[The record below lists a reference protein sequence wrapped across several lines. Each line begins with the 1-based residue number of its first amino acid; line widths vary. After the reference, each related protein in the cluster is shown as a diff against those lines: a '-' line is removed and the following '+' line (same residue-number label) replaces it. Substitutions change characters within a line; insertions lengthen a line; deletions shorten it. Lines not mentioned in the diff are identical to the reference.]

1 MVLLMPKT
9 LKLSDGERHQLHQ
22 LSKRH
27 NTPQQIVLRA
37 KIILRASDGQ
47 NHREIAR
54 SLEINRQM
62 ARLWR
67 NRWLESEGKDLSISQ
82 RLQDRE
88 RVGAPVKFSMEQV
101 TELFALACSS
111 PSDYGRPI
119 SHWTARELAEEIMK
133 QGIIE
138 SISVRHVGRLL
149 EEAEIKPHA
158 SRYWLTPPVDEEFDA
173 KVKDITGLYLTAI
186 ERSQNGEHTISV
198 DEMTGMQAIERLEK
212 DLPMRPGKVARREF
226 EYIRHGTQTL
236 SANFNIANGKVIE
249 PTCGDSTT
257 ESDFLLNIRHI
268 IETDPDAKK
277 WHLIPLLQ
285 NYATLAKADRI

>member
-1 MVLLMPKT
+1 MALLMPKT

-37 KIILRASDGQ
+37 KIILMASDGQ

-67 NRWLESEGKDLSISQ
+67 NRWLESEGKDLSILQ

-88 RVGAPVKFSMEQV
+88 RVGAPVKFSIEQV

-119 SHWTARELAEEIMK
+119 SHWTPRKLADEIMK

-149 EEAEIKPHA
+149 EEAELKPHA
-158 SRYWLTPPVDEEFDA
+158 SRYWLTPPVDE
-173 KVKDITGLYLTAI
+173 
-186 ERSQNGEHTISV
+186 
-198 DEMTGMQAIERLEK
+198 
-212 DLPMRPGKVARREF
+212 
-226 EYIRHGTQTL
+226 
-236 SANFNIANGKVIE
+236 
-249 PTCGDSTT
+249 
-257 ESDFLLNIRHI
+257 
-268 IETDPDAKK
+268 
-277 WHLIPLLQ
+277 
-285 NYATLAKADRI
+285 